1 MSKTEKGHIGERPK
15 TARED
20 RDNLFSELETKLL
33 AVARS
38 FGGASLSSRAAKAI
52 ETIIDD
58 YFKRWKA

>member
-20 RDNLFSELETKLL
+20 RDKLFGEMETRLL

-38 FGGASLSSRAAKAI
+38 AGGLSLSSRAAKEI

>member
-1 MSKTEKGHIGERPK
+1 
-15 TARED
+15 
-20 RDNLFSELETKLL
+20 LETRLL

-38 FGGASLSSRAAKAI
+38 VGGLSLSSRAAKEI